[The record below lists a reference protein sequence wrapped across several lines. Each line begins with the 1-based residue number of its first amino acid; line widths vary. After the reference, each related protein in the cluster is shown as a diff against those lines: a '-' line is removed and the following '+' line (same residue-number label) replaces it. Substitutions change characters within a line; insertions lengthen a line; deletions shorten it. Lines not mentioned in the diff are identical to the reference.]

1 MGKIIL
7 LWFIVQLFAVSC
19 MQKENAI
26 KRGDPIEAGREFID
40 ASLQGNYEYAKK
52 YLLSDS
58 MNMEYF
64 NEMVNFNNKL
74 SPGDKEGYKS
84 ANIIIDSIQNIS
96 DTITVINYS
105 NTYKKTAEKLKL
117 VQVNK
122 EWLVDFKYTFSG
134 N

>member
-1 MGKIIL
+1 
-7 LWFIVQLFAVSC
+7 
-19 MQKENAI
+19 
-26 KRGDPIEAGREFID
+26 EFID
-40 ASLQGNYEYAKK
+40 ASLKGNYKHAKK

-74 SPGDKEGYKS
+74 GASDKEGYKS